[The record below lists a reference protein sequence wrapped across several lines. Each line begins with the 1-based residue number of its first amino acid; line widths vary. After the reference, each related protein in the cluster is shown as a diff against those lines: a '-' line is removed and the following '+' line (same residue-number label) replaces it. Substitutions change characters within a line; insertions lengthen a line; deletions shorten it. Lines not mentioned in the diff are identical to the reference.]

1 MYPSITTLAA
11 EYPRF
16 STVRLPEIAGSLS
29 IWLWRHHNA
38 VQAADGVGD
47 RAHQHRA
54 CEAAEDKRVDA
65 QLING
70 NRCK

>member
-29 IWLWRHHNA
+29 IWLWSRIIGKG
-38 VQAADGVGD
+38 AAAG
-47 RAHQHRA
+47 
-54 CEAAEDKRVDA
+54 
-65 QLING
+65 
-70 NRCK
+70 